1 MQRLKI
7 FSRVLSVDWNARVR
21 PARAAMVLIA
31 TLVIAAV
38 ADPTGI
44 DLNPVV
50 APPNPAMLHPVERV
64 PRVQYGLVGAFP
76 LDEKDLDSLVFPS
89 TTPEERAVLLEG
101 LTFFTTPH
109 TEADGLGPFANQRFC
124 LGCHTNSADVLS
136 QERNVQLVPTVSQV
150 SRAGRSTPTNFSFT
164 SFDPTTGGGWTP
176 DNVDAINNTGKT
188 AAFTLFGDF
197 RPATH
202 TFNAL
207 AQFSTGGVQRVRPSL
222 DACLPDRIPLISEDP
237 NLVGGVDPTTFL
249 SPSGFRRTTGERAAP
264 PYIGRGL
271 MEAVFDGDILANVA
285 AEQVPINTSLDAG
298 SFPECSADCVAGRA
312 NMNTSNQAFVGGHTD
327 VRVGRLGLR
336 AAGPT
341 LTQFM
346 IGGSQGELG
355 FTSPLL
361 PTEPFSFVNVGRPGC
376 VNTVA
381 SPELPLS
388 TIVSLRALIRLTAP
402 PEFGKTLVNILKSPN
417 PGGLPPKGTP
427 ERMVQRGAELFGMDL
442 IAFANRMIPGLM
454 PAGGDG
460 RDEHGINQ
468 IDRKLNCVGCH
479 VPVMAT
485 GQLPAE
491 TGAEHLNNAWVPF
504 FSDLLI
510 HKMTNIDA
518 ERIAAT
524 GRLPLLIQRVD
535 FNGRLDNTLDRPR
548 SLTDDTLPNQG
559 FACATVQC
567 LPANRIPTGGDEW
580 RTPPLMGLGRI
591 GPPFLHDGRVYLS
604 EESVSTTPAGTVYS
618 DADTTNSPLVIRTLD
633 DAIRAAIEL
642 HDLPAPF
649 NAPNQSTETGG
660 GCPVP
665 PGNRIGDVFYQNGA
679 ADICPPYDSATSQQ
693 NRSQARKVM
702 KRWRSLSD
710 SDQQAV
716 IEFLKQL

>member
-1 MQRLKI
+1 MLAKALYCMV
-7 FSRVLSVDWNARVR
+7 FLGLFTLG
-21 PARAAMVLIA
+21 AAQTA
-31 TLVIAAV
+31 T
-38 ADPTGI
+38 DPTTC
-44 DLNPVV
+44 DFLNPCA
-50 APPNPAMLHPVERV
+50 APTDPAKLHPVERV

-76 LDEKDLDSLVFPS
+76 LDEKDLNSLVYPS
-89 TTPEERAVLLEG
+89 ATAEERAALLEG

-109 TEADGLGPFANQRFC
+109 TAAEGLGPPANQRFC

-136 QERNVQLVPTVSQV
+136 QERNVQLVPTVSQA
-150 SRAGRSTPTNFSFT
+150 SRAARSSPTNFSFT
-164 SFDPTTGGGWTP
+164 SFNPATGGGRAP

-197 RPATH
+197 KPATH
-202 TFNAL
+202 TFTAL
-207 AQFSTGGVQRVRPSL
+207 AQFSSGGVQRVRPSL
-222 DACLPDRIPLISEDP
+222 DACLPDRIPLFSEDP
-237 NLVGGVDPTTFL
+237 NLMSGVDPTTFL
-249 SPSGFRRTTGERAAP
+249 SASGFRRTTGERAAP

-271 MEAVFDGDILANVA
+271 IEAVFDGDIVANVA
-285 AEQVPINTSLDAG
+285 AEQAAINTSLDADG
-298 SFPECSADCVAGRA
+298 FPECSADCVAGRP

-355 FTSPLL
+355 FTSPLF
-361 PTEPFSFVNVGRPGC
+361 PTEPFSFVNATRAGC
-376 VNTVA
+376 VTPPGT
-381 SPELPLS
+381 PEPNIPLS

-402 PEFGKTLVNILKSPN
+402 PEFGKTLLLLLRSPN
-417 PGGLPPKGTP
+417 PGAQPPRGTP
-427 ERMVQRGAELFGMDL
+427 ERIVQLGAELFGVDL
-442 IAFANRMIPGLM
+442 VAFANRMIPGFM

-460 RDEHGINQ
+460 RDEHAINQ
-468 IDRKLNCVGCH
+468 ADRKLNCVGCH
-479 VPVMAT
+479 TPVMAT

-491 TGAEHLNNAWVPF
+491 TGAEHLNNAWVPLF
-504 FSDLLI
+504 TDLLI

-518 ERIAAT
+518 ERNAPT
-524 GRLPLLIQRVD
+524 VRLPLPIQRVD
-535 FNGRLDNTLDRPR
+535 FKGRLNNTLDLSR

-559 FACATVQC
+559 R
-567 LPANRIPTGGDEW
+567 ANGEEW

-591 GPPFLHDGRVYLS
+591 GPPFLHDGRVFLS
-604 EESVSTTPAGTVYS
+604 SQSVSTTPAGTVYS
-618 DADTTNSPLVIRTLD
+618 DSDTTNSPLVVLSLD

-649 NAPNQSTETGG
+649 NAANQSTETGG

-665 PGNRIGDVFYQNGA
+665 PGNHIGDVFYQNGA
-679 ADICPPYDSATSQQ
+679 ADICPPFASATSQQ